1 MKELEDFIKNNSPN
15 RRRSV
20 LEPFREAIFKLYSD
34 GFQIEQIQDFL
45 KENKIKTSTQNI
57 YRFLKSKK
65 NSSLKNHKV
74 VGEADHNLKSEEDVA
89 EMTISDLRKR
99 FKNK

>member
-1 MKELEDFIKNNSPN
+1 M
-15 RRRSV
+15 

-34 GFQIEQIQDFL
+34 GFQIEQIQNFL

-74 VGEADHNLKSEEDVA
+74 VGEADQNSASQVDAADLTLA
-89 EMTISDLRKR
+89 DLRKK
-99 FKNK
+99 FKK